1 MITFHLKSA
10 VIVSTLLFTPNAA
23 ALRGLITAIHDEAD
37 APLNEQSLDTNKNDR
52 DLATY
57 IVGGTQAS
65 VGEYPYYTQWIY
77 GCGASL
83 IHDDIVLTAAHCNE
97 IATTGNTVH
106 VGAFQQQTISDGAIL
121 ATIAKRVVHPNYNPN
136 TLVNDFL
143 ILKLKSPV
151 DKVPVNLNRNNTI
164 PTSGED
170 LVAVG
175 LGTLTTGGK
184 LPTYLQEVTVQ
195 AVAQITCNQ
204 KYSGNIDAASMICAG
219 VAGGGK
225 DTCQGDSG
233 GPLVTIVNG
242 VHTLIGITS
251 GGEGCAEAEYPGF
264 YARVSSQIA
273 WIDQQICALS
283 SKPPVSCG
291 TTMRF

>member
-195 AVAQITCNQ
+195 AVDYNTCNE
-204 KYSGNIDAASMICAG
+204 KYSGTIDAAFQLCAG

>member
-97 IATTGNTVH
+97 IATNTVH
-106 VGAFQQQTISDGAIL
+106 VGAFETKTISNGAVL

-151 DKVPVNLNRNNTI
+151 DKVPVTLNRNSTI

-175 LGTLTTGGK
+175 MGRLMTNGNV
-184 LPTYLQEVTVQ
+184 PAYLQEVTVQ
-195 AVAQITCNQ
+195 AVDHNTCNE
-204 KYSGNIDAASMICAG
+204 KYSGTIDAAFQLCAG

>member
-97 IATTGNTVH
+97 IATNTVH
-106 VGAFQQQTISDGAIL
+106 VGAFETKTISNGAVL

-151 DKVPVNLNRNNTI
+151 DKVPVTLNRNSTI
-164 PTSGED
+164 PTTGED

-175 LGTLTTGGK
+175 LGTLTFGGNV
-184 LPTYLQEVTVQ
+184 PTYLQEVTVQ
-195 AVAQITCNQ
+195 AVDYNTCNE
-204 KYSGNIDAASMICAG
+204 KYSGTIDAAFQLCAG